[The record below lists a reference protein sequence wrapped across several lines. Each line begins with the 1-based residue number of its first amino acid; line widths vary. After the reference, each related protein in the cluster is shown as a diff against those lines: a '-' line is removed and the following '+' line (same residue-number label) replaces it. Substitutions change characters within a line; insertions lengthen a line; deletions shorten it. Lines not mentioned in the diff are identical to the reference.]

1 MTLTHRVIFFCPR
14 GMTFETWQIHTSVFE
29 KRRRIMGRRTRGIM
43 TEQFKMEL
51 SKDLGFYDVVKQE
64 GWQAIKTQDAG
75 NMVKRA
81 IQIAEEQL
89 AKKH

>member
-1 MTLTHRVIFFCPR
+1 M
-14 GMTFETWQIHTSVFE
+14 S
-29 KRRRIMGRRTRGIM
+29 RRKRGIM
-43 TEQFKMEL
+43 SEQFKMEL
-51 SKDLGFYDVVKQE
+51 AKDLCFYDVVKQE

-89 AKKH
+89 AKKQ